1 MSYATYLFY
10 YTIDFFTTQPMLVL
24 HRRLLYYTA
33 VFYYTTDFLITQPIS
48 LLHGRGARGM
58 GEGEVGMRKESGEA
72 AGGEGMRE
80 AVISLYLYSFLFGE
94 NLQSL
99 IMAESLA
106 HARLFTFPPN
116 VVYARQSTPD
126 NTRQTTKGDC
136 KRSGPFLRDYRLQI
150 LLRSG

>member
-1 MSYATYLFY
+1 
-10 YTIDFFTTQPMLVL
+10 MLVL

-33 VFYYTTDFLITQPIS
+33 DFLLHNRFPYYTADFFTTREGS
-48 LLHGRGARGM
+48 ERDGGGRGWD
-58 GEGEVGMRKESGEA
+58 GEGVGGGGGG
-72 AGGEGMRE
+72 GGEGMRE

-106 HARLFTFPPN
+106 HARLFIFPPN

-150 LLRSG
+150 LF